1 MPPFYPNVVTSSAGS
16 VSQICL
22 LEVQTVTGS
31 RYFWSDQTIAGIPS
45 VLTGAPASFAGWI
58 VGQPQ
63 FQLFGSI
70 QTDTA
75 TIELQNVS
83 GNTVER
89 DAALALSS
97 HEFIGAF
104 IYFRLWDAAA
114 EAATF
119 IFMGTVSSAEIDDE
133 TLTLSINGFDNWSD
147 TQAVTF
153 NIDVACPLSF
163 GSMQCG
169 SVSPISCQ
177 QSYGTCS
184 SIERFAGVVIQWNS
198 VVAQPPLV
206 QIAQP
211 PPAAAF
217 NPARQF

>member
-1 MPPFYPNVVTSSAGS
+1 MAALPSGVATFAAGG
-16 VSQICL
+16 VSPISL
-22 LEVQTVTGS
+22 LEVQTVSGNQ
-31 RYFWSDQTIAGIPS
+31 YFWSDQNIAGIPS
-45 VLTGAPASFAGWI
+45 VLTGAAANFAGWI
-58 VGQPQ
+58 VGQPV

-75 TIELQNVS
+75 TIDLQNIS

-89 DAALALSS
+89 EAALALSE

-114 EAATF
+114 EVSTF
-119 IFMGTVSSAEIDDE
+119 IFMGTVAAAELDDE
-133 TLTLSINGFDNWSD
+133 TLTLHINGFDNWSD

-169 SVSPISCQ
+169 SVAAVPCL

-211 PPAAAF
+211 PPAVAF